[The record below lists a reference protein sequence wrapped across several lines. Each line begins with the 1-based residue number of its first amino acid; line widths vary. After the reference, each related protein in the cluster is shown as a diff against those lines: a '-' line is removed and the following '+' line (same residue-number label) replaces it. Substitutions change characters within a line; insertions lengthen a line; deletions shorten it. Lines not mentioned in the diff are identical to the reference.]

1 MGKTPAS
8 TRAGRK
14 SKSKRPE
21 RKWCTCQERCDG
33 GKEVAASTYRSHNP
47 ATKATTTRD
56 GSKDDLVAV
65 VGGKRK
71 VGFDAGGLDT
81 EGGLRETRRMR
92 ARRVAQDGEP
102 ILHLSLTA
110 TEDLADTLKLDDVR
124 PRESKKVGHSTR

>member
-47 ATKATTTRD
+47 VAKATTTRD

-71 VGFDAGGLDT
+71 VGFDAGGL
-81 EGGLRETRRMR
+81 RETRRMR

-102 ILHLSLTA
+102 ISQLSLTA
-110 TEDLADTLKLDDVR
+110 TEDLADTPKLDDVR
-124 PRESKKVGHSTR
+124 PRKSKKVGQLAR